1 MSIPVSHVA
10 DSVRHSA
17 SDAFSPSGLGEG
29 AARVKYAGG
38 LQKKKKKAL
47 KLYEYTE
54 LLPSQFL
61 QWSREL
67 TG

>member
-17 SDAFSPSGLGEG
+17 FSPFGLGEG

-38 LQKKKKKAL
+38 LQKKKS
-47 KLYEYTE
+47 TQ
-54 LLPSQFL
+54 SV
-61 QWSREL
+61 
-67 TG
+67 